1 MALGDGILRENDR
14 KAELSYAYLHA
25 LAAKAGY
32 TCQRG
37 PQPDVDSVDSVVRA
51 SD

>member
-1 MALGDGILRENDR
+1 MADAILSNNDR
-14 KAELSYAYLHA
+14 KAELSFAYLAA

-37 PQPDVDSVDSVVRA
+37 PSTRRGQHRRHHSFR
-51 SD
+51 